1 MDTDFSTEMMHAMLE
16 IVLDAE
22 HHIIFWSSNNSIEK
36 ERSLIESLL
45 GQGVEAIILKPVT
58 NDNSHLK
65 DLNINVPL
73 ILVNNSFD
81 DTEHDL
87 VKIDLYKV
95 LERGLRHVSN
105 NGYKEAYL
113 LVEEHLDDYT
123 KTEMVKMFN
132 HVIKNNKLSN
142 NIEGKV
148 IYTDVTKKDDIRNS
162 IKKIVSN
169 NFNDAVVFATSRR
182 VLINAAIVIKTLKEE
197 MTFDVGLAGY
207 DDLGVYNQYSW
218 TQLSSQTITRAV
230 PNWYEFGKQIVLL
243 LQERLDNL
251 KGPKKIVEVDSNY
264 YEGESTSKIYKIKL

>member
-1 MDTDFSTEMMHAMLE
+1 
-16 IVLDAE
+16 
-22 HHIIFWSSNNSIEK
+22 
-36 ERSLIESLL
+36 
-45 GQGVEAIILKPVT
+45 
-58 NDNSHLK
+58 
-65 DLNINVPL
+65 
-73 ILVNNSFD
+73 
-81 DTEHDL
+81 
-87 VKIDLYKV
+87 
-95 LERGLRHVSN
+95 
-105 NGYKEAYL
+105 
-113 LVEEHLDDYT
+113 
-123 KTEMVKMFN
+123 MVKMFN

-251 KGPKKIVEVDSNY
+251 KGPKKIVEVD
-264 YEGESTSKIYKIKL
+264 